1 MCNIKKRGFTLVE
14 LLTVTAIIGIL
25 VVQDILHL
33 KTKKNKSLQYK
44 IIVL

>member
-1 MCNIKKRGFTLVE
+1 MKKRGFTLVE
-14 LLTVTAIIGIL
+14 LLAVIAIIGVL

>member
-14 LLTVTAIIGIL
+14 LLAVTAIIGIL
-25 VVQDILHL
+25 VVQNILHL
-33 KTKKNKSLQYK
+33 KTKRNKSLQYK

>member
-1 MCNIKKRGFTLVE
+1 MCNIKKIGFTLVE
-14 LLTVTAIIGIL
+14 LLAVTAIIGIL

>member
-1 MCNIKKRGFTLVE
+1 MCNIKKKGFTLVE
-14 LLTVTAIIGIL
+14 LLAVTAIIDIL

>member
-1 MCNIKKRGFTLVE
+1 MCNIKKIGFTLVE
-14 LLTVTAIIGIL
+14 LLAGIAIIGIL
-25 VVQDILHL
+25 VVQNILHL